1 MRRIERNHFIPDPAG
16 GSRKGPT
23 ARAIVAGAVFLAALL
38 LVVSASGAAGQE
50 TAAGKVDWVE
60 GYVSAT
66 GEGTA
71 APSQDKV
78 KDRMKAIRAATVMG
92 QRALL
97 ETIKGVKIDSSTRV
111 EKKMLQ
117 EDAIHSLIEG
127 TIRGAE
133 IVRQDV
139 RWEGDRPVATVELRV
154 CLGESGA
161 CKSGKSLAGALD
173 LDQKG
178 EQNDAPKQRLDD
190 IEPRQ
195 GNIAEKVPEVV
206 YDSSR
211 PVTGIILNLQSL
223 HFERVILPVVITVG
237 EGSGPIT
244 VYSVKSVEPLVIRTY
259 GVVRYADSVDQARKN
274 PDLGDNPIIVPVSG
288 ITKEN
293 MIQIGFDAARVV
305 RETTL
310 YGNDYLKNAKVI
322 IAAK

>member
-1 MRRIERNHFIPDPAG
+1 MRRTGQDRPIPDPAG
-16 GSRKGPT
+16 GSREGAT
-23 ARAIVAGAVFLAALL
+23 VRAIVAGAVFLAALL
-38 LVVSASGAAGQE
+38 LAVSAPSAAGQE

-71 APSQDKV
+71 APGQDRV

-97 ETIKGVKIDSSTRV
+97 ETIQGVKIDSSTRV

-117 EDAIHSLIEG
+117 EDAIHSRIEG

-154 CLGESGA
+154 CLAESGA
-161 CKSGKSLAGALD
+161 CKSGKSLVVALD
-173 LDQKG
+173 LDRKA
-178 EQNDAPKQRLDD
+178 EQSDAPRQRLND

-211 PVTGIILNLQSL
+211 PVTGIILNLQGL
-223 HFERVILPVVITVG
+223 RFERVILPVVITVG
-237 EGSGPIT
+237 KESSPIT
-244 VYSVKSVEPLVIRTY
+244 VYSVKNVEPQVIRSY
-259 GVVRYADSVDQARKN
+259 GVVRYADSVDQARNN
-274 PDLGDNPIIVPVSG
+274 PDLGDNPIIVSVSG
-288 ITKEN
+288 VTKEN
-293 MIQIGFDAARVV
+293 LIQIDFDAARVI

-310 YGNDYLKNAKVI
+310 YGNDYLKSAKVV

>member
-1 MRRIERNHFIPDPAG
+1 MVAAG
-16 GSRKGPT
+16 V
-23 ARAIVAGAVFLAALL
+23 IVLAALL
-38 LVVSASGAAGQE
+38 QVVSASGAAGQE

-78 KDRMKAIRAATVMG
+78 KDRMKAVRAATVMG

-111 EKKMLQ
+111 ERKMLE
-117 EDAIHSLIEG
+117 EDAIHSRIEG

-139 RWEGDRPVATVELRV
+139 RWEDDRPVATVELRV
-154 CLGESGA
+154 CLAESGA
-161 CKSGKSLAGALD
+161 CKSGKSIVSALD
-173 LDQKG
+173 LDRKG
-178 EQNDAPKQRLDD
+178 EQADAPKQRLDD
-190 IEPRQ
+190 IKPRQ
-195 GNIAEKVPEVV
+195 GNIAQKVPDVV
-206 YDSSR
+206 YDSGR

-223 HFERVILPVVITVG
+223 RFERVILPVVIAVG
-237 EGSGPIT
+237 EDHGPLT
-244 VYSVKSVEPLVIRTY
+244 VYSVKNVEPEVIRTY

-274 PDLGDNPIIVPVSG
+274 PHLGENPIIVPVSE

-293 MIQIGFDAARVV
+293 MIRIGLDAARVV

-310 YGNDYLKNAKVI
+310 YGNDYLKNAKVV